1 MHGGKE
7 RKRMSVSLKKTHKSC
22 GNSRELVNVPKE
34 SRCTQEILVLAERR
48 TTISLDIVVMPALFP
63 FPRGH

>member
-1 MHGGKE
+1 
-7 RKRMSVSLKKTHKSC
+7 MSVSLRKPHKSC

-34 SRCTQEILVLAERR
+34 SRCTWEILVLAERR
-48 TTISLDIVVMPALFP
+48 TTVSLDIVVMPALFP